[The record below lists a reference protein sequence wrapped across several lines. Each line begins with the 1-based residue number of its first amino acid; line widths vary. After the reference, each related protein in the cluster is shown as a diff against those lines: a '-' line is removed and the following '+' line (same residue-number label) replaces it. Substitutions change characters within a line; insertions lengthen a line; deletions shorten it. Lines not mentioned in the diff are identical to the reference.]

1 MTDGLA
7 TAPAVALKNDL
18 FLRAARGEVTE
29 RPPVWMMRQA
39 GRYLPQYRAVR
50 AKSDFLTMC
59 RTPELAVEVTL
70 QPVELLHVDAAI
82 IFSDILVVPQALGME
97 LHMDEGVGP
106 QFPDPIRKAADL
118 GRLRE
123 VDVETDLKY
132 MLDGVRLARRELNGR
147 VPLIGFAGA
156 PWTLA
161 SYMVEGKGTK
171 NFHVAKRM
179 LVEAPE
185 MAHAL
190 LSRLATVVGNFLVAQ
205 VRAGAQAVQLFD
217 SWAGALAPAEF
228 RQFALPYLA
237 RSCAIARTAGVP
249 VTVFAPGAGWALEHL
264 IEATGCDVLG
274 IDWQQEPSDVRK
286 RLAGHRVA
294 LQGNLDPSL
303 LFGKPEF
310 VAHRTRKMLDAF
322 GSSGYI
328 ANLGHGIL
336 PETPV
341 ESARAF
347 IDTVREWTAPGAP
360 APAAPAPVSGTAPY
374 GRSSALLA

>member
-1 MTDGLA
+1 MSGTSTPSSGS
-7 TAPAVALKNDL
+7 PLKNDL
-18 FLRAARGEVTE
+18 FLRAARGESTE

-50 AKSDFLTMC
+50 AKADFLTMC

-70 QPVELLHVDAAI
+70 QPVELLKVDAAI
-82 IFSDILVVPQALGME
+82 IFSDILVVPQAMGME
-97 LHMDEGVGP
+97 LHMDEGIGP
-106 QFPDPIRKAADL
+106 QFPDPLRRAADL
-118 GRLRE
+118 TRLRE
-123 VDVETDLKY
+123 VAVEEDLGY
-132 MLDGVRLARRELNGR
+132 MLDAVRLCRRELDGR

-161 SYMVEGKGTK
+161 SYMIEGKGTK
-171 NFHVAKRM
+171 NFHVAKR
-179 LVEAPE
+179 LIVEAPE

-190 LSRLATVVGNFLVAQ
+190 LSKLATVVGNFLVAQ

-249 VTVFAPGAGWALEHL
+249 VTVFAPGAGWALEQ
-264 IEATGCDVLG
+264 IVEASGCDVVG
-274 IDWQQEPSDVRK
+274 VDWQVEPADARR
-286 RLAGHRVA
+286 RLAAHRVA

-303 LFGKPEF
+303 LFGTPDF
-310 VAHRTRKMLDAF
+310 VRHRTRKMLDAF
-322 GSSGYI
+322 GSRGYI

-341 ESARAF
+341 ASARAF
-347 IDTVREWTAPGAP
+347 IDTVREWSAP
-360 APAAPAPVSGTAPY
+360 ASQPTVSPVPY
-374 GRSSALLA
+374 GRSSAMLA